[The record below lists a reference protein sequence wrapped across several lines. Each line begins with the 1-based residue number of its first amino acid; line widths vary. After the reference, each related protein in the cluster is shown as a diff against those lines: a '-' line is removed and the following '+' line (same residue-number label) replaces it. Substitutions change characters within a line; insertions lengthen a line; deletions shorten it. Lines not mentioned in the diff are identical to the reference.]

1 MTDEARFDAE
11 RNITTLGGRRIVFHC
26 HHYNVFLQRT
36 IDEALGKDAAVV
48 QRRAAKES
56 ARSILGDLYAKDGG
70 AAAGDRIKRAAEVF
84 GSLGFG
90 LADIS
95 GLSARGGAVKLV
107 TSHYAIGWRAKFGAA
122 EAPVCHFATGFWA
135 GAVAAASGFAP
146 ERVLGAERA
155 CAVMAG
161 ETCELTIEVL

>member
-36 IDEALGKDAAVV
+36 IDEALGKDAALV
-48 QRRAAKES
+48 QRRAAMES
-56 ARSILGDLYAKDGG
+56 ARAILGDLFARGG
-70 AAAGDRIKRAAEVF
+70 EAPAGERIKRAAEVF

-90 LADIS
+90 LADVS
-95 GLSARGGAVKLV
+95 GLSERGGAVTLA

-122 EAPVCHFATGFWA
+122 SAPVCHFASGFWA
-135 GAVAAASGFAP
+135 GAVAAAWGLPP
-146 ERVLGAERA
+146 ERVLSVERA
-155 CAVMAG
+155 CAAVAG
-161 ETCELTIEVL
+161 ESCELTLEVL